1 MTPEQSRAARGW
13 LGWSQTELAEAAN
26 TGLSTV
32 KDFEG
37 GRRKPIAATLGAMR
51 AALERAGIAFVGGD
65 GEARG
70 ILDRRP
76 AVDGDS
82 TV

>member
-13 LGWSQTELAEAAN
+13 LGWSQTQLAEAAS
-26 TGLSTV
+26 TGVSTV

-37 GRRKPIAATLGAMR
+37 GRRKPIASTLGAMR

-65 GEARG
+65 GEAFG
-70 ILDRRP
+70 ITYEPNRQV
-76 AVDGDS
+76 VD
-82 TV
+82 